1 MKDKQGNE
9 IIRRYTKKGTD
20 YLLVLDKEQYPRKLG
35 SRTDKGHPYFE
46 NGIFH
51 MRRHPEKHYH
61 YKVQGYG
68 FNNEL
73 IYNILERN
81 TPIVLSIMITKQKFL
96 LTPQFIIDN
105 AAAHLM
111 FLPEWFEKQ
120 VFVEFD
126 IIKNNLIT
134 KSRPMEKIRSELQ
147 KTPNTP
153 QPLNVE
159 KDYEIRWKFHS
170 KVEVEKFTNELFDF
184 WKKRDEEN
192 KNSSSIIIIGRD
204 NILPWDEAS
213 SG

>member
-9 IIRRYTKKGTD
+9 IIRRHTKKGTD

-35 SRTDKGHPYFE
+35 SRNDKGDPFFE
-46 NGIFH
+46 NGIFY

-111 FLPEWFEKQ
+111 FLPE
-120 VFVEFD
+120 
-126 IIKNNLIT
+126 
-134 KSRPMEKIRSELQ
+134 
-147 KTPNTP
+147 
-153 QPLNVE
+153 
-159 KDYEIRWKFHS
+159 
-170 KVEVEKFTNELFDF
+170 
-184 WKKRDEEN
+184 
-192 KNSSSIIIIGRD
+192 
-204 NILPWDEAS
+204 
-213 SG
+213 